1 MRISDWSSDVCSSD
15 LENLDAFADNL
26 KSLLRTRLGVYTPPE
41 SPLRFSALGKP
52 DRQVWFEAHPVEGGK
67 EDLLPSTYI
76 KFLYGDLIEQL
87 ILFLAKEAGH
97 LVEAEQAEV
106 EVDEHVRA
114 TC

>member
-1 MRISDWSSDVCSSD
+1 MPELDTLVPDIYD
-15 LENLDAFADNL
+15 LFNPEKDHVPSEENLDAFADNL

-76 KFLYGDLIEQL
+76 KFLYGDLI
-87 ILFLAKEAGH
+87 ARKSVVKEKSG
-97 LVEAEQAEV
+97 
-106 EVDEHVRA
+106 
-114 TC
+114 